1 MRTRRWRGGNGLRNQ
16 DTLQR
21 LALSSRDVQDFWERY
36 RASEGHDGFG
46 RMEVEIREDIRALYR
61 TWLNRETNEEEQV
74 VTTQR
79 EEATAEEMWAIVD
92 DIAPLRDL
100 TTTGVRQGRT
110 LRTVRF
116 GTDIAPRAWPQPVP
130 SFRAEAEQDGYGINY
145 S

>member
-1 MRTRRWRGGNGLRNQ
+1 

-36 RASEGHDGFG
+36 RASEGNDGFG
-46 RMEVEIREDIRALYR
+46 RMERATRDYISALYR
-61 TWLNRETNEEEQV
+61 ARLTRETDEEEQV

-92 DIAPLRDL
+92 DIAPQRDL

-130 SFRAEAEQDGYGINY
+130 SFRDELEQDGYG
-145 S
+145 